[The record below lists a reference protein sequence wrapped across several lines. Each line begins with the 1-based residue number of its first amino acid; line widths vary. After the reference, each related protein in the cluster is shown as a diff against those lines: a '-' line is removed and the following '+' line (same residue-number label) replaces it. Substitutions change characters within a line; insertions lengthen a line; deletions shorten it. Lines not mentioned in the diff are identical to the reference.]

1 MFGQTLFA
9 NTGREELELGFYS
22 EGCYRWL
29 VGEELSWG
37 IRKTLRITDFTTF
50 IDEAFF
56 DNTCG
61 RIFTP
66 CEWFWT
72 LETSLG
78 VI

>member
-9 NTGREELELGFYS
+9 NTGREELERGFYS
-22 EGCYRWL
+22 EGCYRCL

-56 DNTCG
+56 DNTRG

-66 CEWFWT
+66 CVWIWT
-72 LETSLG
+72 FKTSQG